1 MSQQYEKEL
10 AGVMFANDKEGNENR
25 PDWKGSIQ
33 IEGVEYWLSGW
44 HRTTLK
50 GELISLKAE
59 KKKTAMAALAKAEEP
74 VPFDDDIP
82 F

>member
-1 MSQQYEKEL
+1 MSQYEKEL
-10 AGVMFANDKEGNENR
+10 AGVMFAHDKQGNDKR

-44 HRTTLK
+44 NRSSAK

-59 KKKTAMAALAKAEEP
+59 KKKPAMQAYSEATIDGD
-74 VPFDDDIP
+74 VPF
-82 F
+82 